1 MESLL
6 PFVLFAL
13 VASITPGPTN
23 GLVLAN
29 ASRHGLPA
37 VLPRG
42 AGAAGGAASVLLLVG
57 TGLARPLAAHQGAR
71 TQMAAAGLAWLTVL
85 AVQLFRAAPQLP
97 DAGDDGDR
105 RGRLGLIGTAGL
117 QWINPKAWMMALA
130 ATGVFAGGG
139 VPMPALAGVFFA
151 VALPCV
157 LVWAGLGAGAAR
169 WIRNPAA
176 MGWFNRGMAV
186 LLLLSAWAAVF
197 W

>member
-1 MESLL
+1 MTT
-6 PFVLFAL
+6 A
-13 VASITPGPTN
+13 T
-23 GLVLAN
+23 
-29 ASRHGLPA
+29 
-37 VLPRG
+37 
-42 AGAAGGAASVLLLVG
+42 GAA
-57 TGLARPLAAHQGAR
+57 
-71 TQMAAAGLAWLTVL
+71 
-85 AVQLFRAAPQLP
+85 
-97 DAGDDGDR
+97 
-105 RGRLGLIGTAGL
+105 TAGL

-130 ATGVFAGGG
+130 ATGVFAGGS
-139 VPMPALAGVFFA
+139 VPMPALAGVFFV

>member
-1 MESLL
+1 M
-6 PFVLFAL
+6 
-13 VASITPGPTN
+13 
-23 GLVLAN
+23 LVLAN

-37 VLPRG
+37 VLPMV

-57 TGLARPLAAHQGAR
+57 TGLAGPLAAHQGVR
-71 TQMAAAGLAWLTVL
+71 TLMAAAGLAWLTVL

-139 VPMPALAGVFFA
+139 VPMPALAGCSSRWRCPACWCGPGWAPARRAGFA
-151 VALPCV
+151 IRRR
-157 LVWAGLGAGAAR
+157 WAGSIGEWRCCYCSPPGQRFSGNSLEGATP
-169 WIRNPAA
+169 W
-176 MGWFNRGMAV
+176 RGP
-186 LLLLSAWAAVF
+186 LES
-197 W
+197 